1 MILDAATKYHGNDYS
16 KVFLGGHSQGAALS
30 FYAGVTFKKLIGG
43 VIGIGGSVFPMLYN
57 EPKESIS

>member
-1 MILDAATKYHGNDYS
+1 MILDAAAKYHANDYS

-43 VIGIGGSVFPMLYN
+43 VIGIGGSVFPML
-57 EPKESIS
+57 